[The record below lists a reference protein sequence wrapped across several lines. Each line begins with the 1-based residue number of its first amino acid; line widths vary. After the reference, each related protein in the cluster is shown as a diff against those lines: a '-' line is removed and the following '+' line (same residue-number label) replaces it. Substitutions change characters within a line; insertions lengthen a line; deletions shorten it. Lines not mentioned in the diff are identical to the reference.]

1 MPAYQALR
9 GMHDA
14 LPEHSARL
22 RALEQVLIGVARQYD
37 FQEIRTP
44 ILESTALFSRG
55 VGDDTD
61 IVNKE
66 MYEFADKSGESVCLR
81 PENTAAIVR
90 AAIEHNLL
98 RGKSSKLWY
107 LGPMF
112 RYERPQK
119 GRYRQ
124 LHQFGCEI
132 LGDSSVAAE
141 VELIALSALAF
152 ERLGLT
158 NVRLEL
164 NNLGSAETRANY
176 KALLQ
181 AYLQEH
187 YAELDP
193 DSQRRL
199 TTNPLRILDSK
210 NEQTQAI
217 VAQAPRLVDSLSSEE
232 RQAAEELVQLLRALG
247 IEPVINPMLVRGL
260 DYYTGMVFE
269 WITDSLGAQGT
280 VCGGGRYDN
289 LIAELGGPST
299 PALGFALGMERL
311 ELLSDYAV
319 NSAPDVYVISLL
331 AARQVLPV
339 IHTIRQ
345 RAPNLSLS
353 YAPSSSKFPKQ
364 LQKAD
369 KSRAR
374 MALIFND
381 DGESLSLKE
390 LQSDGSQQSFSYQ
403 QIDQL
408 ISALIS
414 P

>member
-1 MPAYQALR
+1 
-9 GMHDA
+9 MHDA

-158 NVRLEL
+158 DVRLEL

-232 RQAAEELVQLLRALG
+232 RQAVEELVQLLRALG

-289 LIAELGGPST
+289 LIAELGGPS
-299 PALGFALGMERL
+299 
-311 ELLSDYAV
+311 
-319 NSAPDVYVISLL
+319 N
-331 AARQVLPV
+331 
-339 IHTIRQ
+339 
-345 RAPNLSLS
+345 
-353 YAPSSSKFPKQ
+353 SSSW
-364 LQKAD
+364 
-369 KSRAR
+369 
-374 MALIFND
+374 ALPWAWS
-381 DGESLSLKE
+381 GW
-390 LQSDGSQQSFSYQ
+390 SY
-403 QIDQL
+403 
-408 ISALIS
+408 SATMR
-414 P
+414 